1 MVEVFGNIFLSSP
14 ESFLHLKG
22 CTALQ
27 PDTGGWPL
35 GMKSLFK
42 KKENLIQI
50 ALWLMLSLS
59 KDSVLRFT
67 AFFLSSVS

>member
-35 GMKSLFK
+35 GMNSLFK
-42 KKENLIQI
+42 KKEK
-50 ALWLMLSLS
+50 AYTDSLVAHAEPF
-59 KDSVLRFT
+59 KG
-67 AFFLSSVS
+67 